1 MSLHANLSANSV
13 RDKMMKCW
21 HSVKIDQSISIKQ
34 KNYILTRVAEF
45 TLSIIRAR
53 FKEIK
58 VVEDMNAETQPDTLT
73 RSKLLEVDISCT
85 I

>member
-1 MSLHANLSANSV
+1 
-13 RDKMMKCW
+13 MKCW